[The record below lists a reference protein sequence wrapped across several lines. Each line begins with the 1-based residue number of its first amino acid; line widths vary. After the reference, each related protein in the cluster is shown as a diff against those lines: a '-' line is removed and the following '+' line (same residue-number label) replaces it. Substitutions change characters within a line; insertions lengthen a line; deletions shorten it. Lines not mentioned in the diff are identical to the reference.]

1 MAIPT
6 GRLEGVPKG
15 NRDRAFGRISKSLSS
30 TWVYDSRKDV
40 TTSILEVRAKVNPP
54 RGADL
59 PLILPEKSM
68 VLRSAAGSWP
78 KQLPPSASELL
89 EEAEWQ
95 KVREADLRLN
105 GLPGSPPS
113 TAPAAVPESD
123 LQNRIET
130 DKSPRNLSQS
140 NSSIVPNAAITV
152 PASHDTPTAAANMS
166 SPSKAHNQTQPV
178 RASTT
183 SQPKQLTYSI
193 RPRTGASFDPN
204 AVRWE
209 DRHHIG
215 IRNEVGFTIYSFP
228 CL

>member
-15 NRDRAFGRISKSLSS
+15 NRDRAFGRISKSQSS
-30 TWVYDSRKDV
+30 PWVYDSRKDV
-40 TTSILEVRAKVNPP
+40 TTSILEVRARINPP

-59 PLILPEKSM
+59 PLILPDISM

-78 KQLPPSASELL
+78 TRLPPSATELL

-95 KVREADLRLN
+95 QVRETDLRLN
-105 GLPGSPPS
+105 GLPWSPPS
-113 TAPAAVPESD
+113 PAPAAVPESD
-123 LQNRIET
+123 QQARVET
-130 DKSPRNLSQS
+130 GNSPRNLSPTNKS
-140 NSSIVPNAAITV
+140 NAPNAATV
-152 PASHDTPTAAANMS
+152 PAAHDTPTAAASIN
-166 SPSKAHNQTQPV
+166 SPSKVHNQTQPV
-178 RASTT
+178 RSFTP

-215 IRNEVGFTIYSFP
+215 IRNEVGFLRLIFFYV
-228 CL
+228 